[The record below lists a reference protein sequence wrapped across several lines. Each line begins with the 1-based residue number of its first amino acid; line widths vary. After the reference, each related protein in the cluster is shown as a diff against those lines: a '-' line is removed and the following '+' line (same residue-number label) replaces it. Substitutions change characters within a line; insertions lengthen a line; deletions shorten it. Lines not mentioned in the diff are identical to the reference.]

1 MKIKQTFLLV
11 TLALSLSPCW
21 AQQRQMTPEEQLQRT
36 QAAIESAAAQARAQA
51 AQATPGKQMGN
62 ALSLQ
67 ELRAQRTQG
76 VDIGAIASKYK
87 DAPFEKPKMNQD
99 LLIFISTSMPPA
111 ALAKLGREASQAKA
125 VLILRGIKGQLG
137 QRGALDE
144 TMRLL
149 RPAAEAGAS
158 IQIDP
163 EQFKLYNITA
173 VPTFVMT
180 QREEQCANDQCAS
193 HAHALSGDVSL
204 EYALETWAD
213 RGGSVAK
220 QASVYLRR
228 IQANKTD

>member
-1 MKIKQTFLLV
+1 MK
-11 TLALSLSPCW
+11 LAHKLMAAALAFSLSPCM
-21 AQQRQMTPEEQLQRT
+21 AQQKQMSPEEQMLRT
-36 QAAIESAAAQARAQA
+36 QAAIESAAAQARMQA
-51 AQATPGKQMGN
+51 AQSNSSSQNAH
-62 ALSLQ
+62 ALSPQ
-67 ELRAQRTQG
+67 ELRGQNKQG
-76 VDIGAIASKYK
+76 VDIGAIANKYK
-87 DAPFEKPKMNQD
+87 EASFQKPKLNQD

-111 ALAKLGREASQAKA
+111 ALEKLGREASQAGA
-125 VLILRGIKGQLG
+125 VLILRGIKGKLG

-180 QREEQCANDQCAS
+180 HREDQCANDQCATE
-193 HAHALSGDVSL
+193 AHALSGDVSL

-213 RGGSVAK
+213 RGGFVAK

-228 IQANKTD
+228 IQSKKNN